1 MSEYAAAWV
10 PWVDGDMDTPIG
22 QAVEWVE
29 ARCAEA
35 GQRGL
40 LVVER
45 KGHLEMFHDDVQE
58 FAARHALTSPRGALG
73 RPSSEA
79 GPVLVYYPDYRLLDL
94 AMDRARGAAL
104 CVLAYADQPL
114 AGWAAATGA
123 VNLATGE
130 AVPPLDDGVVQ
141 LFRSLRLSGNNGWT
155 DDYATRMAR
164 HFLAELQTAVPG
176 LTADY
181 VASYV
186 LALDHGSTEGIERL
200 RTLAEK
206 TLPPA

>member
-10 PWVDGDMDTPIG
+10 PWVDKDMDTPIG

-35 GQRGL
+35 GLRGF

-45 KGHLEMFHDDVQE
+45 KGHLDMLHDDVQA

-94 AMDRARGAAL
+94 AIGRARGAAL
-104 CVLAYADQPL
+104 CVLAYAGQPL

-130 AVPPLDDGVVQ
+130 AVPALDEDLVG
-141 LFRSLRLSGNNGWT
+141 LFASLRTSGNNGWA
-155 DDYATRMAR
+155 DDYATRMAE
-164 HFLAELQTAVPG
+164 HLLAELQAAVPK

-186 LALDHGSTEGIERL
+186 LALGGVSVEGVERL
-200 RTLAEK
+200 RKLAEK